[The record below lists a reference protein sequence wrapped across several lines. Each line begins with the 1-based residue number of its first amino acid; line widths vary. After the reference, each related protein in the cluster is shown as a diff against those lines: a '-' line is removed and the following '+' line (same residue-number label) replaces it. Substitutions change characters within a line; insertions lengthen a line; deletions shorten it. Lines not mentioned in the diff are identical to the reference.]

1 MKQPKPSREL
11 ARTRHRYFLSMM
23 ITCIIIFAIGA
34 LIITAFDVLFEL
46 NPWLRLAL
54 YILNFIL
61 ADIIT
66 RKVGNTGLLRRFVDA
81 IHR

>member
-11 ARTRHRYFLSMM
+11 ARTRRRYFFSMM
-23 ITCIIIFAIGA
+23 ITCIIIFAIGV
-34 LIITAFDVLFEL
+34 LIITAFDVLFGL

-54 YILNFIL
+54 YILNFIA

-66 RKVGNTGLLRRFVDA
+66 RKMGNTGFLRRFIDA

>member
-1 MKQPKPSREL
+1 
-11 ARTRHRYFLSMM
+11 MM